1 IEYDNITGKVEHAE
15 GTRCERCWNY
25 STAESINEGDDD
37 ICPRCRSVVDALYEG
52 PMKSYRII
60 PMALIAAFL
69 IGLDQ
74 LTKFLVVTRMAEGES
89 IPILGK
95 YFAITSRRNSGAA
108 WGMLPGQ
115 MIFFFIITVVV
126 LAILVYVYIREA
138 KGNLLLQSA
147 IVMLIAGSLGNFI
160 DRILFQEVV
169 DFVDVLLIFYDF
181 LIFNVA
187 DSALTVGVVLMIVEF
202 FFM

>member
-1 IEYDNITGKVEHAE
+1 ME
-15 GTRCERCWNY
+15 
-25 STAESINEGDDD
+25 
-37 ICPRCRSVVDALYEG
+37 
-52 PMKSYRII
+52 
-60 PMALIAAFL
+60 
-69 IGLDQ
+69 
-74 LTKFLVVTRMAEGES
+74 EGES

-95 YFAITSRRNSGAA
+95 YFAITSHRNSGAA
-108 WGMLPGQ
+108 WGMLQGQ
-115 MIFFFIITVVV
+115 MIFFYIITVVV

-181 LIFNVA
+181 PIFNVA

-202 FFM
+202 FFMGKGEKDAGN

>member
-1 IEYDNITGKVEHAE
+1 
-15 GTRCERCWNY
+15 
-25 STAESINEGDDD
+25 
-37 ICPRCRSVVDALYEG
+37 
-52 PMKSYRII
+52 M

-74 LTKFLVVTRMAEGES
+74 LTKFLVVTRMEEGES

-95 YFAITSRRNSGAA
+95 YFAITSHRNSGAA
-108 WGMLPGQ
+108 WGMLQGQ
-115 MIFFFIITVVV
+115 MIFFYIITVVV

-181 LIFNVA
+181 PIFNVA

-202 FFM
+202 FFMGKGEKDAGN

>member
-1 IEYDNITGKVEHAE
+1 
-15 GTRCERCWNY
+15 
-25 STAESINEGDDD
+25 
-37 ICPRCRSVVDALYEG
+37 
-52 PMKSYRII
+52 MKSYRII

-74 LTKFLVVTRMAEGES
+74 LTKFLVVTRMEEGES
-89 IPILGK
+89 IPILGT
-95 YFAITSRRNSGAA
+95 YFAITSHRNSGAA
-108 WGMLPGQ
+108 WGMLQGQ
-115 MIFFFIITVVV
+115 MIFFYIITVVV

-181 LIFNVA
+181 PIFNVA

-202 FFM
+202 FFMGKGEKDAGN